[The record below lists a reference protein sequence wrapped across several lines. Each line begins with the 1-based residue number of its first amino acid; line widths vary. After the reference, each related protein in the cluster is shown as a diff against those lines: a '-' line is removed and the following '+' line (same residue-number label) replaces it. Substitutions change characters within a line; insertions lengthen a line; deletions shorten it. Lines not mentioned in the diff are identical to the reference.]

1 MKQRLTKSVL
11 ILFCSI
17 IFCFYMSIP
26 TLALSNDMGINHE
39 NIEYFMDDFFK
50 KNIEK
55 YNLPGAAVV
64 VVKDG
69 EEILK
74 KGYGYSNLDE
84 KKVINPDETLFP
96 AASVSKLFTAT
107 AIMQLVEQGKI
118 DLNENVEKY
127 IAPYKIENK
136 FVGKVTCR
144 NLLTH
149 TSGVDEASEING
161 NTRDK
166 NNIKSQE
173 YYFDN
178 HKIIVTREP
187 DTVSRYS
194 NQGYNILGYIIEK
207 VSGMSYE
214 QYIND
219 NILYPLKM
227 NNSLVRLDNDNLAK
241 GYEMSEK
248 SYTLVP
254 LAYQYTSGSSGILAT
269 VKDMEN
275 FMLAHLN
282 NGEFQGNRIMNV
294 ETSKL
299 MQSKQF
305 ANDNIFSG
313 MGYGFIRSNRNGQEI
328 IKHEGALPGYT
339 TTMFLIPKQNLGIYV
354 ATNSLNPVP
363 FNIEEE
369 FLDKFYTENSNEY
382 KDTIPKNYKNYSKY
396 SGIYRNY
403 DGISKSNIMKIG
415 YLFDPTMDM
424 EIVDNKDGTLSLKE
438 YTNAKERNVTKLVET
453 DDGVFAREDGKGK
466 FAFRL
471 NKKGQVIYAFNDVS
485 HNAYEKINLYQGRE
499 LNIVLLAFS
508 TVIFL
513 IVISRSL
520 FRCVKRLIKRQKNE
534 DFKEIKRL
542 NICNCIISV
551 LSIIGFYGSVILA
564 VSMILMNDSSFISL
578 VYILLSC
585 IVLATILSIMFIIY
599 TIGILAK
606 CNVKVKVKLFYLI
619 LSIANLVFGLEMYHF
634 NFLGFK
640 I

>member
-1 MKQRLTKSVL
+1 MKQRLRKSVL

-17 IFCFYMSIP
+17 IFCFYMSTP
-26 TLALSNDMGINHE
+26 TLALSNDMEINHE
-39 NIEYFMDDFFK
+39 NIECFIDEFFK

-118 DLNENVEKY
+118 GLNENVEKY

-241 GYEMSEK
+241 GYEMSDK
-248 SYTLVP
+248 SYILVP

-313 MGYGFIRSNRNGQEI
+313 MGYGFIRSNRNGQEV

-339 TTMFLIPKQNLGIYV
+339 TTMFLIPKQNLGVYV

-369 FLDKFYTENSNEY
+369 FLDKFYTENINEY
-382 KDTIPKNYKNYSKY
+382 KDIIPKNYKDYSKY

-471 NKKGQVIYAFNDVS
+471 DEKGQVIYAFNDVS

-520 FRCVKRLIKRQKNE
+520 FRCVKRLVKKQENE
-534 DFKEIKRL
+534 DFKEIKIL
-542 NICNCIISV
+542 NICNCIISL

-578 VYILLSC
+578 LYILLGC
-585 IVLATILSIMFIIY
+585 IVVATILSIMFIIY

>member
-1 MKQRLTKSVL
+1 MKQRLRKSVL
-11 ILFCSI
+11 ILLCSI
-17 IFCFYMSIP
+17 TFCLYISIP
-26 TLALSNDMGINHE
+26 TLALSNDMEINHE

-50 KNIEK
+50 KNIDK

-107 AIMQLVEQGKI
+107 AIMQLAEQGKI

-241 GYEMSEK
+241 GYEISYK

-254 LAYQYTSGSSGILAT
+254 LAYQYTSGSSGIVAT

-339 TTMFLIPKQNLGIYV
+339 TTMFLIPKQNLGVYV

-363 FNIEEE
+363 FNIEED
-369 FLDKFYTENSNEY
+369 FLDEFYTENINEY
-382 KDTIPKNYKNYSKY
+382 KDIIPKNYKDYSKY

-438 YTNAKERNVTKLVET
+438 YTNAKEKNVTKLVET

-471 NKKGQVIYAFNDVS
+471 DEKGQVIYAFNDVS

-520 FRCVKRLIKRQKNE
+520 FRCVKRLVKKQENE

-542 NICNCIISV
+542 NICNCIISF
-551 LSIIGFYGSVILA
+551 LSIMGFYGSVILA
-564 VSMILMNDSSFISL
+564 VSIILINDSSFISL
-578 VYILLSC
+578 LYILLGC
-585 IVLATILSIMFIIY
+585 IVVATILSIMSIIY

-606 CNVKVKVKLFYLI
+606 CNVKVKVKLFYVI
-619 LSIANLVFGLEMYHF
+619 VSIANLVFGLEMYHF